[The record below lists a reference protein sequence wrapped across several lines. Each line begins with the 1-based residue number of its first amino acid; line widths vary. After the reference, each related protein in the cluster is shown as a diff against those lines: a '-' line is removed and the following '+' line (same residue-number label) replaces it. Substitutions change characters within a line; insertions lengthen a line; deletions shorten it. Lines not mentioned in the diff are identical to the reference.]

1 MSLKMAPK
9 LGRQNRIVL
18 MAWRS
23 TSSPVD
29 SRCFLG
35 MCAFV
40 GNSIAP
46 VKHVQFRKNCTCLPA
61 KLGLFVSGRNLVN
74 TRYLA
79 GRTYVVRKVFTTNK
93 QTIVCSQQDKKGPIS
108 GKAWW
113 SGLLTGTIVFA
124 LLIPYVANLGSNN
137 IVLTEDEVSLKLRQI
152 PVFAVTDAEGK
163 PFLLSSPVND
173 NQRDGYF
180 FVDKDDALSFKDVV
194 SSQESDVKPKI
205 FPLTLDVAERFIQGK
220 LDPNYVSSSD
230 RFHLASNV
238 EDLEFADRILK
249 TEFDRTD
256 VPVFTVEKLKLEVEI
271 PLGQDKQDAV
281 TEQPQI
287 RRITPLFLK
296 KQDVENL
303 LSVAKRNSQNDF
315 DPMIRVYKLSELLTS
330 LKRGEFGSLD
340 DFIFYPPEES
350 LEYIR
355 SLSSS

>member
-1 MSLKMAPK
+1 
-9 LGRQNRIVL
+9 
-18 MAWRS
+18 
-23 TSSPVD
+23 
-29 SRCFLG
+29 
-35 MCAFV
+35 
-40 GNSIAP
+40 
-46 VKHVQFRKNCTCLPA
+46 
-61 KLGLFVSGRNLVN
+61 
-74 TRYLA
+74 
-79 GRTYVVRKVFTTNK
+79 
-93 QTIVCSQQDKKGPIS
+93 
-108 GKAWW
+108 
-113 SGLLTGTIVFA
+113 
-124 LLIPYVANLGSNN
+124 
-137 IVLTEDEVSLKLRQI
+137 
-152 PVFAVTDAEGK
+152 
-163 PFLLSSPVND
+163 
-173 NQRDGYF
+173 
-180 FVDKDDALSFKDVV
+180 
-194 SSQESDVKPKI
+194 VKPKI